1 MPSLFAD
8 TGSLICDA
16 LRIQDRQHLKR
27 KTLTIE
33 PLSDATAIGLVK
45 DLFERIAANSP
56 GRPPVT
62 L

>member
-1 MPSLFAD
+1 MPSLFAG

-33 PLSDATAIGLVK
+33 PEPVNDFETPASAIY
-45 DLFERIAANSP
+45 
-56 GRPPVT
+56 
-62 L
+62 